1 MNPVSHEHCRCSVE
15 IQNLTVKKHGSV
27 ILQDINLS
35 VHHAQILALIGRNGA
50 GKSTLLKALLG
61 RIPYEGTVLYRDHE
75 GKVISNPHIG
85 YVPQHLSFDRSAPV
99 TVCDLL
105 CAGLQRRP
113 VWLRP
118 KKAVREKAA
127 AMLHTVGARD
137 SLLSQRLGNLS
148 GGELQRVLLAF
159 ALEPMPDLLLLD
171 EPVSAMDRPGIRQ
184 FYELVTSLREEYHM
198 PVILV
203 SHDLSHVQKYA
214 SRVALLD
221 QTILLEGETEEV
233 LCSEEVRETF
243 GLPAGLF
250 REKGGEA

>member
-75 GKVISNPHIG
+75 RKVISNPHIG

-113 VWLRP
+113 V
-118 KKAVREKAA
+118 
-127 AMLHTVGARD
+127 
-137 SLLSQRLGNLS
+137 
-148 GGELQRVLLAF
+148 
-159 ALEPMPDLLLLD
+159 
-171 EPVSAMDRPGIRQ
+171 
-184 FYELVTSLREEYHM
+184 
-198 PVILV
+198 
-203 SHDLSHVQKYA
+203 
-214 SRVALLD
+214 
-221 QTILLEGETEEV
+221 
-233 LCSEEVRETF
+233 
-243 GLPAGLF
+243 
-250 REKGGEA
+250 